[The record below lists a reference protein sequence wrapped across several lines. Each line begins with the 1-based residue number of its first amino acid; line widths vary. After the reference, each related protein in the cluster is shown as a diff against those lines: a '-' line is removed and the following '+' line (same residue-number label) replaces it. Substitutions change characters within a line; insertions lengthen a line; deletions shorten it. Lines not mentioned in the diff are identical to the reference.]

1 MAEAAGISVSLVQHI
16 CKAHGLAPHH
26 VRRFKLSRFS
36 EPNQRTAAGEVRF
49 QTMDRGGG
57 DAIADRRDTLL
68 MEKFGLRRQKRRSIR
83 LRRR

>member
-49 QTMDRGGG
+49 
-57 DAIADRRDTLL
+57 
-68 MEKFGLRRQKRRSIR
+68 RRQRPRCRRAAEHRDKFSTSHSITWSACEYG
-83 LRRR
+83 